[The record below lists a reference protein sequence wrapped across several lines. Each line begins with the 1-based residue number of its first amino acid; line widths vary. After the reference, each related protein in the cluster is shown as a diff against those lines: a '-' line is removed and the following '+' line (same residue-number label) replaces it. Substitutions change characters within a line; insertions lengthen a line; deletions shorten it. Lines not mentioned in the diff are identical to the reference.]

1 MPANTID
8 ECSFR
13 LNEGNCKIHTLQ
25 RMENLCKAVKGKD
38 LPTNNLQIKMGR
50 LGKADWFAKVSRS
63 ITEKPLFLMSREQ
76 NILNCAYSTIRL
88 VKAPAEVSL

>member
-1 MPANTID
+1 MPANIID

-38 LPTNNLQIKMGR
+38 LPTNNLQIKM
-50 LGKADWFAKVSRS
+50 S
-63 ITEKPLFLMSREQ
+63 
-76 NILNCAYSTIRL
+76 
-88 VKAPAEVSL
+88 